1 MDTQTKIELTEEEKQ
16 IVSELNHSLYTIE
29 YLEEWINRNDNVFCN
44 AVTALNAMGAKGYY
58 EAVKQI
64 AATRFYV

>member
-1 MDTQTKIELTEEEKQ
+1 MSSNRIKLTDEERS
-16 IVSELNHSLYTIE
+16 IVDELNHSLYTVE
-29 YLEEWINRNDNVFCN
+29 YLEEWINRDDNVFCN
-44 AVTALNAMGAKGYY
+44 AVAALNAMGAKGYY